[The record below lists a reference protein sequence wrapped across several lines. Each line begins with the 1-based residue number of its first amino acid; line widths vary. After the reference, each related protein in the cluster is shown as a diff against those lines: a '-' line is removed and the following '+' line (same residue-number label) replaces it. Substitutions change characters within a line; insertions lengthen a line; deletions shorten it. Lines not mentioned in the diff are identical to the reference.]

1 MRRSIRG
8 SRRAAVL
15 LPGIAAAAGLL
26 LSGCGAGQ
34 ISETANKVPSIQGVN
49 LEAGDGRYAVRAA
62 ALAYPGVEGYQA
74 GDDALLNVVLY
85 NDSPDPVTVTV
96 TSPDAR
102 EVVLT
107 TVAAATNPSPTGSPS
122 PTASPSPEQSPEG
135 SPSPDNSAS
144 PDNSPAPD
152 DSPSPSP
159 TGSPESGPARIEIP
173 PLSYVQ
179 LNTEGEQVLQLLGL
193 NETLLAGQSATL
205 TFDFGGETVTS
216 PAPIAVPLSP
226 LPQPS
231 PVIERHTEYEGEGG
245 H

>member
-49 LEAGDGRYAVRAA
+49 LQAGDGRYAVRAA

-74 GDDALLNVVLY
+74 GDNALLNVVLY

-96 TSPDAR
+96 SSPDAR
-102 EVVLT
+102 EVVLS
-107 TVAAATNPSPTGSPS
+107 TVAAATSPSPTGSPS
-122 PTASPSPEQSPEG
+122 PTTSPAPEQSPEG
-135 SPSPDNSAS
+135 SPAPDDSAS
-144 PDNSPAPD
+144 PGN
-152 DSPSPSP
+152 SPSPSP
-159 TGSPESGPARIEIP
+159 TGSPTSGPARIEIP

-193 NETLLAGQSATL
+193 NENLLAGQSVTL

-216 PAPIAVPLSP
+216 PAPIAVPLTP

>member
-1 MRRSIRG
+1 M
-8 SRRAAVL
+8 
-15 LPGIAAAAGLL
+15 LPGIAAATGLL

-49 LEAGDGRYAVRAA
+49 LQAGDGRYAVRAA

-74 GDDALLNVVLY
+74 GDNALLNVVLY

-96 TSPDAR
+96 SSSDAR

-107 TVAAATNPSPTGSPS
+107 TVAAATSPAP
-122 PTASPSPEQSPEG
+122 AG
-135 SPSPDNSAS
+135 SPSPDTSATPEES
-144 PDNSPAPD
+144 PEVSPSPD
-152 DSPSPSP
+152 DSQSPDPAGSP
-159 TGSPESGPARIEIP
+159 TSGPARIEIP

-179 LNTEGEQVLQLLGL
+179 LNTEGEQVLQLLAL
-193 NETLLAGQSATL
+193 NEALIAGQSVTL

-216 PAPIAVPLSP
+216 PAPIAVPLTP

-231 PVIERHTEYEGEGG
+231 PIIERHTEYEGEGG

>member
-34 ISETANKVPSIQGVN
+34 ISETANKVPSVQGANIQ
-49 LEAGDGRYAVRAA
+49 AGDGKYAVRG
-62 ALAYPGVEGYQA
+62 ALVAYPGVEGYQA
-74 GDDALLNVVLY
+74 GDNALLNVVLY
-85 NDSPDPVTVTV
+85 NDSRDPVTVTV

-107 TVAAATNPSPTGSPS
+107 TVAAAASPSPTG
-122 PTASPSPEQSPEG
+122 SPSPEQSPEG
-135 SPSPDNSAS
+135 SPSPDNSPS
-144 PDNSPAPD
+144 PD

-159 TGSPESGPARIEIP
+159 TESPTAGPARIEIP

-193 NETLLAGQSATL
+193 NEAVLAGQNVTL

-216 PAPIAVPLSP
+216 PAPIAVPLTP
-226 LPQPS
+226 APQPS
-231 PVIERHTEYEGEGG
+231 PIIERHTEYEGEGG

>member
-15 LPGIAAAAGLL
+15 LPGIAAATGLL

-49 LEAGDGRYAVRAA
+49 LQAGDGRYAVRAA

-74 GDDALLNVVLY
+74 GDNALLNVVLY

-96 TSPDAR
+96 SSSDAR

-107 TVAAATNPSPTGSPS
+107 TVAAATSPAP
-122 PTASPSPEQSPEG
+122 AG
-135 SPSPDNSAS
+135 SPSPDTSATPEES
-144 PDNSPAPD
+144 PEVSPSPD
-152 DSPSPSP
+152 DSQSPDPAGSP
-159 TGSPESGPARIEIP
+159 TSGPARIEIP

-179 LNTEGEQVLQLLGL
+179 LNTEGEQVLQLLAL
-193 NETLLAGQSATL
+193 NEALIAGQSVTL

-216 PAPIAVPLSP
+216 PAPIAVPLTP

-231 PVIERHTEYEGEGG
+231 PIIERHTEYEGEGG

>member
-34 ISETANKVPSIQGVN
+34 ISETANKVPSVQGAN
-49 LEAGDGRYAVRAA
+49 LAAGDGKYAVRG
-62 ALAYPGVEGYQA
+62 ALVAYPGVEGYQA
-74 GDDALLNVVLY
+74 GDNALLNVVLY
-85 NDSPDPVTVTV
+85 NDSADPVTVTV
-96 TSPDAR
+96 TSSNAR

-107 TVAAATNPSPTGSPS
+107 SVAAATSPSPTAS

-144 PDNSPAPD
+144 PDSSPAPD
-152 DSPSPSP
+152 ESPSPSP
-159 TGSPESGPARIEIP
+159 TESPSAGPARIEIP

-179 LNTEGEQVLQLLGL
+179 LNTEGEQVLQLVGL
-193 NETLLAGQSATL
+193 NEALLAGQNVTL

-216 PAPIAVPLSP
+216 PAPIAVPLTP
-226 LPQPS
+226 APEPS
-231 PVIERHTEYEGEGG
+231 PIIERHTGYEGEGG

>member
-49 LEAGDGRYAVRAA
+49 LQTGDGRYAVRAA
-62 ALAYPGVEGYQA
+62 ALDYPGVEGYQA
-74 GDDALLNVVLY
+74 GDNALLNVVLY

-96 TSPDAR
+96 TSSDAR

-107 TVAAATNPSPTGSPS
+107 TVAAATSPSPTGSPS
-122 PTASPSPEQSPEG
+122 PTTSPTPEQSPEG
-135 SPSPDNSAS
+135 SPSPDNSPS
-144 PDNSPAPD
+144 PG

-159 TGSPESGPARIEIP
+159 TESPTSGPARIEIP

-193 NETLLAGQSATL
+193 NETLLAGQSVTL

-216 PAPIAVPLSP
+216 PAPIAVPLTP

>member
-34 ISETANKVPSIQGVN
+34 ISETANKVPSVQGAN
-49 LEAGDGRYAVRAA
+49 LQAGDGKYAVRG
-62 ALAYPGVEGYQA
+62 ALIAYPGVEGYQA
-74 GDDALLNVVLY
+74 GDNALLNVVLY
-85 NDSPDPVTVTV
+85 NDSPDPVTVTIS
-96 TSPDAR
+96 SPDAR

-107 TVAAATNPSPTGSPS
+107 TVAAATSPSPTGSPS
-122 PTASPSPEQSPEG
+122 PTDSPSPEQSPES
-135 SPSPDNSAS
+135 SPSPGDS
-144 PDNSPAPD
+144 PSPD

-159 TGSPESGPARIEIP
+159 SESPTAGPARVEVP

-193 NETLLAGQSATL
+193 NEARLAGQNVTL
-205 TFDFGGETVTS
+205 TFEFGGETITS
-216 PAPIAVPLSP
+216 PAPIAVPLTP
-226 LPQPS
+226 APQPS
-231 PVIERHTEYEGEGG
+231 PIIERHTEYEGEGG

>member
-1 MRRSIRG
+1 VRRSFRG

-34 ISETANKVPSIQGVN
+34 ISETASKVPSIQGVN
-49 LEAGDGRYAVRAA
+49 LQTGDGRYAVRAA

-74 GDDALLNVVLY
+74 GDDALLNVVLH

-96 TSPDAR
+96 TSSDAR

-107 TVAAATNPSPTGSPS
+107 TVAAATSPSPTGSPS
-122 PTASPSPEQSPEG
+122 PTTSPTSEQSPEG
-135 SPSPDNSAS
+135 SPSPDNPPS
-144 PDNSPAPD
+144 PDN
-152 DSPSPSP
+152 SPSPSP
-159 TGSPESGPARIEIP
+159 TESPTSSGPARIEIP
-173 PLSYVQ
+173 PLSHVQ

-193 NETLLAGQSATL
+193 NETRLPGQTVTL

-216 PAPIAVPLSP
+216 PAPIAVPLTP

-231 PVIERHTEYEGEGG
+231 PIIERHTEYEGEGG